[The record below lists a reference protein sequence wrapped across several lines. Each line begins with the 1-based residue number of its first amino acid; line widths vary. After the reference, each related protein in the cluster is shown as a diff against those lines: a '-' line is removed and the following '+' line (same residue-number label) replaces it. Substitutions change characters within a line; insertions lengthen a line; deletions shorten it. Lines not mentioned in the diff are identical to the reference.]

1 VRLAEL
7 FTLIVCVSQI
17 TGLGSSAA
25 LSAPRNAYGRVE
37 LVRDRWGIPHVFSQT
52 DAGAMYGLGYA
63 AAQER
68 AIQMYYN
75 LRMIQGR
82 LAEVLGD
89 RPSGRGKESTV
100 DHDRKMRT
108 FGFYRA
114 ARMVAGNLD
123 ADSRAMLTAYSE
135 GVNDYFAGH
144 PDRLQPLFSKL
155 GLRAEPWS
163 PADCIA
169 SWWHLGQFFA
179 TDGTRE
185 LMHYRNLLQTPPGRD
200 PVKGRD
206 GRPLVPPIPTPLWY
220 DDEAAVVGRGD
231 VSDQPGFPRLL
242 LGLTIQPS
250 FRFAAADFPVCS
262 CTAL

>member
-1 VRLAEL
+1 MRSARRLA
-7 FTLIVCVSQI
+7 LIVLVSQAA
-17 TGLGSSAA
+17 GLGWSTASAA
-25 LSAPRNAYGRVE
+25 PRSAYGKIE
-37 LVRDRWGIPHVFSQT
+37 LVRDRWGTPHVFSQT

-68 AIQMYYN
+68 AFQMYYN

-114 ARMVAGNLD
+114 ARTVAGNLD
-123 ADSRAMLTAYSE
+123 PDSLALLTAYSE
-135 GVNDYFAGH
+135 GVSDYIAGH
-144 PDRLQPLFSKL
+144 PDRLHPLFAKL
-155 GLRAEPWS
+155 GLQPEPWS

-185 LMHYRNLLQTPPGRD
+185 LMQYRNLVGGREAGGGRREGNIPVPRPPS
-200 PVKGRD
+200 
-206 GRPLVPPIPTPLWY
+206 LVP
-220 DDEAAVVGRGD
+220 V
-231 VSDQPGFPRLL
+231 PR
-242 LGLTIQPS
+242 
-250 FRFAAADFPVCS
+250 
-262 CTAL
+262 